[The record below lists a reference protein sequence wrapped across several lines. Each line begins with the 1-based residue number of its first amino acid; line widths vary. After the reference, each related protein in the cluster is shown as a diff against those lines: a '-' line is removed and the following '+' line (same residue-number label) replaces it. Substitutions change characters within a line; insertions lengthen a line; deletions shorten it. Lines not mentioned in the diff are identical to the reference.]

1 MVKRVY
7 FLPFIFFLTVSL
19 FQTHRV
25 HACGGFFCSNVP
37 MNQAAERILFTKRS
51 DGKITTH
58 VQIQFSGSK
67 TDFAWI
73 LPVPSVPELG
83 VSHNSVFQQLQFA
96 TQPTFQLEWE
106 ESDCEFLPPPIFRN
120 FEDGVLEAAADGGVE
135 VIAEERIGPYDT
147 AIITSTDPTAMTEWL
162 VDNGYQLD
170 ALGADLLRPYTDM
183 GMYFLA
189 LRLAP
194 DSDVGD
200 LQPIAMTYE
209 AENPMIPI
217 KLTAIAAEPN
227 MGVQVWILGQDR
239 AIPENYLHV
248 EINEAAIDWLNFG
261 SNYNQVLTDAAD
273 EAGGQ
278 AFTTE
283 YAGKSSIMADRIYR
297 PGQYDNLGLLAS
309 RTDPISFLE
318 GLLILG
324 FPRDTQMQSLIR
336 RNISIPQRVWDE
348 GVLQVIFRG
357 DRERYEEAQK
367 DAVAFQATVE
377 RSFYNNMEAYR
388 EYLSDVQFDPV
399 AFISDIDNVIITPLR
414 EAQALF
420 TDYPYL
426 TRLYTTLSANEM
438 TVDPTFA
445 FNPDLLEVSNIH
457 TAKAKYECP
466 HGEGTNPEDVVVL
479 ITLNDGRQLRVKPP
493 FFGIPNPEP
502 FPLPI
507 FVDAAFSP
515 LAASRI
521 ERMALSGSSTVIRGL
536 TPVSPDFDNSG
547 EVDFND
553 FTAFAAAFGKR
564 DPNFDLSGDGNVDF
578 RDFLVFVQNFK

>member
-1 MVKRVY
+1 MVKRVC
-7 FLPFIFFLTVSL
+7 FISLTLLLTLMTPHST
-19 FQTHRV
+19 Q
-25 HACGGFFCSNVP
+25 ACGGFFCSNVP
-37 MNQAAERILFTKRS
+37 MNQAAERILFTKRN

-83 VSHNSVFQQLQFA
+83 ISHNSVFQQLQFA

-120 FEDGVLEAAADGGVE
+120 FDDGVLEAAAGGDVE

-162 VDNGYQLD
+162 VNNGYQLD

-183 GMYFLA
+183 GMYFIA

-200 LQPIAMTYE
+200 LQPISMTYE
-209 AENPMIPI
+209 AQNPMIPI

-261 SNYNQVLTDAAD
+261 SNYDQVLTDAAD

-297 PGQYDNLGLLAS
+297 PGQYDNLGLLSS
-309 RTDPISFLE
+309 RTDPVSFLE

-336 RNISIPQRVWDE
+336 RHITIPQRVWDE
-348 GVLQVIFRG
+348 GVLQVIYRG
-357 DRERYEEAQK
+357 DRERYEEAKK
-367 DAVAFQATVE
+367 DSVTFQATVE
-377 RSFYNNMEAYR
+377 RSFYNNLEAYR
-388 EYLSDVQFDPV
+388 EYLGDVQFDPV
-399 AFISDIDNVIITPLR
+399 AFISDIDNIIVTPLT

-420 TDYPYL
+420 ADHPYL

-457 TAKAKYECP
+457 TAKAKYECA
-466 HGEGTNPEDVVVL
+466 HSDSTQPEDVVVL

-502 FPLPI
+502 LPLPI
-507 FVDAAFSP
+507 FANAAFSP
-515 LAASRI
+515 LAAARI

-536 TPVSPDFDNSG
+536 TPVSPDFDKSG
-547 EVDFND
+547 KVDFDD
-553 FTAFAAAFGKR
+553 FVAFAAAFGKR

-578 RDFLVFVQNFK
+578 RDFLVFVQNFE